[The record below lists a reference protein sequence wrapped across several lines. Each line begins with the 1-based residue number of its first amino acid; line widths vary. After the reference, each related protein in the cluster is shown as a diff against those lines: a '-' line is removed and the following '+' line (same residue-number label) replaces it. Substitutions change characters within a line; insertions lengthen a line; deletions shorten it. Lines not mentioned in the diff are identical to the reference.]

1 MKTVFLD
8 NDCAGSAKKEKMM
21 ITRKMKSAF
30 LVALAVLFL
39 CACRIAAGPTL
50 TPAPINPPTQTI
62 IPVPTPTQ
70 LSSLRYDG
78 LYQSVQPDNSSM
90 YLRFYTDGT
99 VLSVGSTGNPV
110 QVAMWLNKAY
120 RNGLKGQYGIR
131 DSILEFTVTNMEG
144 VVDYTGTIHGDELTL
159 DIYSHINGYK
169 ATSVYHFVKIPSLQP

>member
-8 NDCAGSAKKEKMM
+8 TVWVGFAKKEKKM

-39 CACRIAAGPTL
+39 CACRLAVEPTPP
-50 TPAPINPPTQTI
+50 PAPINPPTQTVI
-62 IPVPTPTQ
+62 HVPTSTQ

-78 LYQSVQPDNSSM
+78 LYQSVRPDNSSM
-90 YLRFYTDGT
+90 YLRFYADGT
-99 VLSVGSTGNPV
+99 VLSVGSTGNPE
-110 QVAMWLNKAY
+110 QVAAWLNKAY
-120 RNGLKGQYGIR
+120 RSGMKGQYGIR

-144 VVDYTGTIHGDELTL
+144 MVDYKGTIHGDELML

-169 ATSVYHFVKIPSLQP
+169 GTLIYHFVKLPHLQP